1 LRIIT
6 GEARYRKLKTPK
18 GKSLRPTSDMVKE
31 GLFNIIGS
39 GIHGAR
45 FLDAFAG
52 TGNIGIEAISRG
64 AERADFLELSREHVA
79 IIRDNLRICGFT
91 ERAGVHGGK
100 AEQSL
105 AMLAAAG
112 IKYDYIYVDPPYAY
126 EDYGD
131 LLERISGLGLLEEDG
146 SLFLETDYHTVLP
159 EKTGQLA
166 VVRKYR
172 YGNTVLTLYRMKKDD
187 MLEGLHGELETNNEQ
202 PTTAPAGR

>member
-1 LRIIT
+1 
-6 GEARYRKLKTPK
+6 
-18 GKSLRPTSDMVKE
+18 
-31 GLFNIIGS
+31 
-39 GIHGAR
+39 
-45 FLDAFAG
+45 
-52 TGNIGIEAISRG
+52 
-64 AERADFLELSREHVA
+64 
-79 IIRDNLRICGFT
+79 
-91 ERAGVHGGK
+91 
-100 AEQSL
+100 
-105 AMLAAAG
+105 MLAAAG